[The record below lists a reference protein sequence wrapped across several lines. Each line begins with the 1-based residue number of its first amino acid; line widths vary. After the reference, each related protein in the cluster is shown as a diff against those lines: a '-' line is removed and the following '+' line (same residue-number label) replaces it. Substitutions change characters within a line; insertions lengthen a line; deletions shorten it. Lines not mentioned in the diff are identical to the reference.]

1 MTELKLLL
9 VFKPISLVSIET
21 VSHDILT
28 RLGSS
33 KLTLH
38 CQQLA
43 KTFTASTTLTTTVTT
58 TSTTFTASTTLT
70 TTVTTTSTYT

>member
-1 MTELKLLL
+1 MKIFFIFLLYSRISRIFKLAFDLFFVTATFFL
-9 VFKPISLVSIET
+9 RW
-21 VSHDILT
+21 H
-28 RLGSS
+28 
-33 KLTLH
+33 LH

-58 TSTTFTASTTLT
+58 TSTTITASTTLT